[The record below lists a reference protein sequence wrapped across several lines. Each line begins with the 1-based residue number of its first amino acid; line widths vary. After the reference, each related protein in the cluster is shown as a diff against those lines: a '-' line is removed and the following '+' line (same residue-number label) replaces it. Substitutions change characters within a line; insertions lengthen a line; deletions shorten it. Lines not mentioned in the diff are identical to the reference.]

1 MNYVE
6 EVEDIEGMEDI
17 AEFVDNMDEGSYVE
31 KVAGE
36 NVKKNQ

>member
-1 MNYVE
+1 ME

-17 AEFVDNMDEGSYVE
+17 ADFVDNIYEGSDVDKE
-31 KVAGE
+31 ASE